1 MPFESITDERV
12 HELLMMAKRVTNPNA
27 RAKNIEGR
35 VQYNYKVVSENDKEL
50 RFELFTRQNSREG
63 MEDDFSC
70 GLSWL
75 APNGESLILCRY
87 NGSSHTHS
95 NRLEN
100 EALGYVYHIHK
111 STERYIRANRKPEGF
126 AEETDKYYTLL
137 GALHCLVSDCNITG
151 LTTVPDMPK
160 LF

>member
-12 HELLMMAKRVTNPNA
+12 DELLMMAKKVTNPNA

-35 VQYNYKVVSENDKEL
+35 MQYNYKVIAINDNDL
-50 RFELFTRQNSREG
+50 RFELFTRQNSRAG

-70 GLSWL
+70 GLSWI
-75 APNGESLILCRY
+75 APNGETLVLCRY
-87 NGSSHTHS
+87 NGSSHSHS
-95 NRLEN
+95 NRIEN
-100 EALGYVYHIHK
+100 EDLDYVFHIHK
-111 STERYIRANRKPEGF
+111 TTERYIRANRKPEGF
-126 AEETDKYYTLL
+126 AEVTNKYYTLN